1 MTVELSPPA
10 ASGETACGFVALIGA
25 PNVGKSTLV
34 NALVGSKVTI
44 VSRKVQ
50 TTRALI
56 RGIVI
61 EDNAQII
68 LVDTPGIFSPKRR
81 LDRAMVSTAWSGA
94 HDADLVCVLLDAKAG
109 IDEEADAILNKLAT
123 VQHPKIL
130 VLNKIDLIPR
140 EKLLAL
146 AQAANERMKFES
158 TFMISALSGDGVADL
173 RKTLAKMVPPGP
185 FHYPEDQMSDAPLR
199 HLAAEITREK
209 IYRQLHQELPYQS
222 TVETDS
228 WTERKDKSVRIEQ
241 TIFVERESQRK
252 IVLGKGGATIK
263 SIGADS
269 RKEIAEIVGEPV
281 HLFLFVKV
289 RENWGDDPDRYREMG
304 LEFPEGMICNDRGP
318 IQANKEV
325 HGPMNVPRNVL
336 WFEVLLYLAL
346 TLDSVSAA
354 FRDRTPKAEMTAP
367 MIDVDTVMAAGL
379 ILLLVYFVR
388 LAAQRRK
395 NWPRWVLTAAL
406 VLSVISLV
414 LVIGQNGV
422 QFESGIEVVSCTL
435 AATGLYFSFTGDAVG
450 WFNA

>member
-1 MTVELSPPA
+1 MTDQSPDGTMPA
-10 ASGETACGFVALIGA
+10 TTRCGFVALIGA

-56 RGIVI
+56 RGIVV
-61 EDNAQII
+61 ENNAQII

-94 HDADLVCVLLDAKAG
+94 YDADLVCVLLDARAG
-109 IDEEADAILNKLAT
+109 LDEEADAMLDRLAG
-123 VQHPKIL
+123 VRHEKIL
-130 VLNKIDLIPR
+130 VLNKIDLVPR

-146 AQAANERMKFES
+146 AKAANDRLKFAR
-158 TFMISALSGDGVADL
+158 TFMISALSGDGVDDL
-173 RKTLAKMVPPGP
+173 RRALGEMVPQGP
-185 FHYPEDQMSDAPLR
+185 FHYPEDQMSDAPMR

-209 IYRQLHQELPYQS
+209 IFQQLHQELPYQS

-263 SIGADS
+263 SIGVES
-269 RKEIAEIVGEPV
+269 RKEIAEILGVPV

-304 LEFPEGMICNDRGP
+304 LEFPRE
-318 IQANKEV
+318 
-325 HGPMNVPRNVL
+325 
-336 WFEVLLYLAL
+336 
-346 TLDSVSAA
+346 
-354 FRDRTPKAEMTAP
+354 
-367 MIDVDTVMAAGL
+367 
-379 ILLLVYFVR
+379 
-388 LAAQRRK
+388 
-395 NWPRWVLTAAL
+395 
-406 VLSVISLV
+406 
-414 LVIGQNGV
+414 
-422 QFESGIEVVSCTL
+422 
-435 AATGLYFSFTGDAVG
+435 
-450 WFNA
+450 

>member
-1 MTVELSPPA
+1 MTDNSEGQA
-10 ASGETACGFVALIGA
+10 AAAAATRCGFVALIGA

-61 EDNAQII
+61 DNHAQII
-68 LVDTPGIFSPKRR
+68 LVDTPGIFAPKRR

-109 IDEEADAILNKLAT
+109 IDEEAEAILTKVAT
-123 VQHPKIL
+123 VRHERVL
-130 VLNKIDLIPR
+130 VLNKIDLVPR

-146 AQAANERMKFES
+146 AKAANDRLGFEK
-158 TFMISALSGDGVADL
+158 TFMVSAMSGDGVDDL
-173 RKTLAKMVPPGP
+173 RRTLAQMVPPGP
-185 FHYPEDQMSDAPLR
+185 FHYPEDQMSDAPMR

-209 IYRQLHQELPYQS
+209 IFRQLHQELPYQS

-228 WTERKDKSVRIEQ
+228 WTERKDKSIRIEQ

-269 RKEIAEIVGEPV
+269 RKEIAEIVGVPV

-289 RENWGDDPDRYREMG
+289 RENWGDDPNRYREMG
-304 LEFPEGMICNDRGP
+304 LEFP
-318 IQANKEV
+318 KE
-325 HGPMNVPRNVL
+325 
-336 WFEVLLYLAL
+336 
-346 TLDSVSAA
+346 
-354 FRDRTPKAEMTAP
+354 
-367 MIDVDTVMAAGL
+367 
-379 ILLLVYFVR
+379 
-388 LAAQRRK
+388 
-395 NWPRWVLTAAL
+395 
-406 VLSVISLV
+406 
-414 LVIGQNGV
+414 
-422 QFESGIEVVSCTL
+422 
-435 AATGLYFSFTGDAVG
+435 
-450 WFNA
+450 